1 VEIKEGDRIHL
12 EWENARPAA
21 EQAAVE
27 AALAHPGLLE
37 TTLTR
42 LQGDAGVHGRAAR
55 LTIRYL
61 ATGGAKRVY
70 LITVHTQLGDAYTWV
85 LKQFLPV
92 KLGHLPPGTTVG
104 GANAQSTDLDDRL
117 LERMVWAARRLDEVA
132 PGLCPHF
139 GGFWQWSDGR
149 GQTCRAM
156 TEAYVEGHSLDH
168 WKAILEDRFIRGDL
182 DFVQYSAQRQALER
196 QGIAAYMRLWVG
208 LGCRTFTSD
217 PSPWNVLLTPTTAGL
232 QSSIIDLH
240 SIHDG
245 GTPLY
250 VFQTLEDMFGNR
262 DEVREHVLCPG
273 VLDALGRTDGVRFLE
288 AVRVA
293 LTAQG
298 DVRERTGLS
307 LFTASIRA
315 ISRFLAALSDRIAD
329 APATSEQ
336 RQSSGKEQHSYAAQT
351 CLARGGNTPTS
362 YGDSGLCAPSPP
374 SFCCCS
380 SACS

>member
-1 VEIKEGDRIHL
+1 MVYVESKDRDQIHL
-12 EWENARPAA
+12 QWESTRPAA

-37 TTLTR
+37 ATLTR
-42 LQGDAGVHGRAAR
+42 LQGEAGVHGRAAR
-55 LTIRYL
+55 MTIRYL

-70 LITVHTQLGDAYTWV
+70 RITAHTQLGDACTFV
-85 LKQFLPV
+85 LKHFLPV
-92 KLGHLPPGTTVG
+92 KLGYLPPAATVG
-104 GANAQSTDLDDRL
+104 GANAQSADLDDRL
-117 LERMVWAARRLDEVA
+117 LEHMVWAARRVDEVA
-132 PGLCPHF
+132 PGLCPRF
-139 GGFWQWSDGR
+139 GGLWQWSDGR
-149 GQTCRAM
+149 GQMCRAM

-168 WKAILEDRFIRGDL
+168 WKAILEDHFVRGDL
-182 DFVQYSAQRQALER
+182 DFLQYSAQRQALER

-217 PSPWNVLLTPTTAGL
+217 PSPWNVLLTPTTGGL
-232 QSSIIDLH
+232 QPSIIDLH

-250 VFQTLEDMFGNR
+250 VFQILEDMFGNR

-293 LTAQG
+293 LMAQG

-307 LFTASIRA
+307 PFSASIRA
-315 ISRFLAALSDRIAD
+315 ISHFLAALSDRSAD
-329 APATSEQ
+329 VPATSEQ
-336 RQSSGKEQHSYAAQT
+336 RQSSGEEGH
-351 CLARGGNTPTS
+351 R
-362 YGDSGLCAPSPP
+362 
-374 SFCCCS
+374 
-380 SACS
+380 

>member
-1 VEIKEGDRIHL
+1 MSANIKDEDKIRLG
-12 EWENARPAA
+12 WESIRPAT
-21 EQAAVE
+21 EQVTVE

-42 LQGDAGVHGRAAR
+42 LHGDDGTHGGAVR

-70 LITVHTQLGDAYTWV
+70 LVTAHTRLGDAYSFV

-92 KLGHLPPGTTVG
+92 KLGYLPPEATVG
-104 GANAQSTDLDDRL
+104 GANAQSADLDDRL
-117 LERMVWAARRLDEVA
+117 LEHMVWAAGCVDEVA
-132 PGLCPHF
+132 PGLCPRF
-139 GGFWQWSDGR
+139 GGFWQWLDGR

-168 WKAILEDRFIRGDL
+168 WKGVLEDHFIRGEL
-182 DFVQYSAQRQALER
+182 DFMQYSAQRQALER
-196 QGIAAYMRLWVG
+196 QGIAAYMRLWVV

-217 PSPWNVLLTPTTAGL
+217 PSPWNVLLTPTTGGL
-232 QSSIIDLH
+232 QPSIIDLH

-273 VLDALGRTDGVRFLE
+273 VLDALGRTAGVRFLE

-293 LTAQG
+293 LEDQG
-298 DVRERTGLS
+298 EVRERIGLS
-307 LFTASIRA
+307 SFTASIRA
-315 ISRFLAALSDRIAD
+315 ISRFLASLSKRIPD

-336 RQSSGKEQHSYAAQT
+336 LEVGGEEQ
-351 CLARGGNTPTS
+351 PW
-362 YGDSGLCAPSPP
+362 
-374 SFCCCS
+374 
-380 SACS
+380 